1 MKQRILMV
9 IFCAA
14 SASCVS
20 ARAQGVGSVMADTN
34 GVIRTPAKL
43 ETRIVQIETNA
54 MAYATTQAVAAA
66 IAPLATTQQLAQVE
80 ALIPDVSGFATT
92 QQVASAV
99 ETLATTQQLA
109 QVEAL
114 IPNVSVLATTQSVAL
129 AVAPLATTQQLA
141 QVEATLGPRIA
152 LIEGLTNDWS
162 TAFLWG
168 DHAQAGYLLP
178 EVWQSWMATNT
189 YVKIEDDPVASEN
202 LMAHIAD
209 TNNPHSVSPYQI
221 GAATTQDLSIVRDA
235 IPTNYVVAVLTNG
248 TYKFYLVTP

>member
-66 IAPLATTQQLAQVE
+66 IAP
-80 ALIPDVSGFATT
+80 
-92 QQVASAV
+92 
-99 ETLATTQQLA
+99 LATTQQLA

-189 YVKIEDDPVASEN
+189 YVKIEEDPVASEN

>member
-66 IAPLATTQQLAQVE
+66 IAPLATTQQLE
-80 ALIPDVSGFATT
+80 
-92 QQVASAV
+92 
-99 ETLATTQQLA
+99 